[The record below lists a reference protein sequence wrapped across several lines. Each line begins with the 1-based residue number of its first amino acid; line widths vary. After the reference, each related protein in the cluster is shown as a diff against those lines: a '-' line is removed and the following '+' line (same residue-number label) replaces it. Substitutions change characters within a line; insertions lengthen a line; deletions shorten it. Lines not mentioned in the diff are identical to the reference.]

1 MNTFTKGF
9 LTDLLGNP
17 RDAVVADEP
26 ISMNRWTEVRQLV
39 FAFEGEL
46 WAVHYEVGLT
56 EDQDVEPF
64 EYDPEDVEAWRVEP
78 YQETVIKY
86 RKVNHGDA

>member
-1 MNTFTKGF
+1 MSTFTKGF
-9 LTDLLGNP
+9 LEDLLREQ
-17 RDAVVADEP
+17 RDAVVADEHVATK
-26 ISMNRWTEVRQLV
+26 RWTEVRQLV

-46 WAVHYEVGLT
+46 WAVHYELGLT
-56 EDQDVEPF
+56 ESQDCDPF

-86 RKVNHGDA
+86 RKVDHGV